1 MAFGPSDRF
10 EVIELVG
17 LEEHEKGR
25 ETKEDA
31 GIYVYI
37 RTPCTC
43 IYTLYMYVHCTRL
56 NVKLKTTTHVCTSM
70 CMNDHPYVY
79 TYCRTLQCQRERN
92 NM

>member
-31 GIYVYI
+31 G
-37 RTPCTC
+37 
-43 IYTLYMYVHCTRL
+43 MYV
-56 NVKLKTTTHVCTSM
+56 
-70 CMNDHPYVY
+70 CM
-79 TYCRTLQCQRERN
+79 
-92 NM
+92 